1 MFGDQVEQ
9 VAAVHDQEFALI
21 GGDGGGGAGAAIEQR
36 DFTEHISG
44 EVFREDDGLAGAI
57 FHVNLHAAAA
67 HNEKRFARIAVSK
80 DNLALV
86 EGADIEQPG
95 ERLTLFVVEQLE

>member
-1 MFGDQVEQ
+1 M
-9 VAAVHDQEFALI
+9 A
-21 GGDGGGGAGAAIEQR
+21 
-36 DFTEHISG
+36 EHISG
-44 EVFREDDGLAGAI
+44 EVFPENDGFAGAV

-67 HNEKRFARIAVSK
+67 HNEERFAGVAVGK

-95 ERLTLFVVEQLE
+95 ERLTLLVIEQLK